1 MINYGKQ
8 SISPE
13 DIESVK
19 KTLKSNFLTQGPVVQ
34 KFEKKLSKYFNS
46 KYTLA
51 VSSGTSALNIVG
63 KVLNWKKND
72 LVIVSPITFLA
83 TANCIERSGA
93 KPVFVDINLE
103 DYSLDISKLEKKIKS
118 LKKLKAVIVT
128 DYAGHPADWEKIYKL
143 KKNIILQLLMI
154 IAMLSAPQ

>member
-1 MINYGKQ
+1 M
-8 SISPE
+8 E
-13 DIESVK
+13 
-19 KTLKSNFLTQGPVVQ
+19 
-34 KFEKKLSKYFNS
+34 
-46 KYTLA
+46 
-51 VSSGTSALNIVG
+51 
-63 KVLNWKKND
+63 KND

-143 KKNIILQLLMI
+143 KKKNIILQLLMI